1 MPIPDY
7 QSVML
12 PLLKFAEDRL
22 EHSLRET
29 IDALGDVFRLT
40 PDERKQLLP
49 SGQQALFD
57 NRVGW
62 PGPI

>member
-12 PLLKFAEDRL
+12 PLLKFAEDGI

-29 IDALGDVFRLT
+29 IDALADVFALT
-40 PDERKQLLP
+40 PEERKTTPAQPMPRCLNARC
-49 SGQQALFD
+49 Q
-57 NRVGW
+57 
-62 PGPI
+62 